1 MIIIIEVKKEGLFM
15 KETMKQEL
23 QCRKLQQ
30 ELAGENALIQYY
42 QDKEAKKL
50 DFYL

>member
-1 MIIIIEVKKEGLFM
+1 M
-15 KETMKQEL
+15 KETMKQEM

-42 QDKEAKKL
+42 QDKEAKKIRFL
-50 DFYL
+50 SIDINGNNKCPHI